1 LQFHVILL
9 ISSSETARKPGAPH
23 EKLDFTAELRMMVL
37 FFVWAT
43 TERAKLM
50 YETKEMRAVMSGFL
64 QDALEHDPNIVL
76 LDADLARPHGTL
88 SLFDRFHDRCFDV
101 GVAESNMACIS
112 AGLASYGFKPFIFS
126 FCAFITRR
134 AFDPL
139 MLSIAYAGQNVKI
152 VGSDPGIA
160 AELNGGTHMC
170 FEDAGMARCIP
181 GMVIFEPVDGDQ
193 LARALPQILAY
204 EGPVYIRLFRKV
216 PPATWFA
223 SDDYEFDLF
232 KADVLR
238 EGGDVTLFTTGI
250 VVTET
255 MAAAELL
262 QKQGISA
269 EVINIHTLKPIDR
282 KTAVASVRKTG
293 CAVTC
298 ENHNIHGGLGSAVAE
313 VLSEECPAPLGYIG
327 AKDRFGEVGRL
338 DYLLKRFEMDA
349 WSIARKAVQVVERA
363 R

>member
-1 LQFHVILL
+1 MADLL
-9 ISSSETARKPGAPH
+9 K
-23 EKLDFTAELRMMVL
+23 
-37 FFVWAT
+37 
-43 TERAKLM
+43 
-50 YETKEMRAVMSGFL
+50 
-64 QDALEHDPNIVL
+64 DALERDPDIVL

-88 SLFDRFHDRCFDV
+88 FLFSRFPDRCFDV
-101 GVAESNMACIS
+101 GVAEGNMACIS

-134 AFDPL
+134 AFDQI

-170 FEDAGMARCIP
+170 FEDAGAARCIP
-181 GMVIFEPVDGDQ
+181 GMVIYEPVDGDQ
-193 LARALPQILAY
+193 LARALPQIMAY

-223 SDDYEFDLF
+223 ADDYEFDLF

-238 EGGDVTLFTTGI
+238 EGGDVTLFAAGV
-250 VVTET
+250 VVTEA
-255 MAAAELL
+255 MAAAEML
-262 QKQGISA
+262 QKRGIGA
-269 EVINIHTLKPIDR
+269 EVINVHTIKPIDR
-282 KTAVASVRKTG
+282 KTVVESVCKTG

-327 AKDRFGEVGRL
+327 AKDRFGEVGKL
-338 DYLLKRFEMDA
+338 ACLMERFEMDA
-349 WSIARKAVQVVERA
+349 ESIARKAVQVMEKRW
-363 R
+363 